1 MSKEKIFKT
10 IYDASV
16 LIGISSGFGYFVNL
30 YDPSTSVIDYLKWVV
45 ILSGSIYLKD
55 YVQREEILKRID
67 SLNSKKGAIASKEKT
82 PKNLDLKLKR
92 IINLANP
99 VGDRDAVN
107 KSYADAVNKSYADAK
122 VKTLVNSLVSKTGD
136 KMTGDLDMSGNEI
149 INLGTP
155 QNSKDAVNKEYSD
168 KKVSKAG
175 DAMTGDLNMSGNEIK
190 NLKEASSSDATFA
203 ANVNYVNKTV
213 SNSNAII
220 QTQWQDHV
228 SERFDYAVDKEM
240 ENDFK
245 YVLEGNRGDEFVDE
259 LDIKG
264 MGVITSKDFHPIN
277 KRTAHFDLKFK
288 KDYFKSSFAVNLR
301 YAPKSLKYTIVC
313 EMFWD
318 DSVTSSIESA
328 TLKASSSN
336 SSEVIFAQ
344 QSNVFENHVRT
355 LVRTQRIFSWNP
367 DKLVFDIVIKYR
379 SGVAYPQKLPV
390 YIVFYGSKGF
400 YNNIPTSVWNSWRV
414 FDQGNVSMQKNLIL
428 YQDPAVDKGAATKK
442 YVDDNLKNTEL
453 QMRKI
458 WYRGFL
464 AHNNEKQVKFYANGT
479 SGFTQNVKQSE
490 NGDFTVKTTD
500 VTKLFFNTEGIYS
513 ISLIES
519 IRTTSN
525 IGTVM
530 FALDPLPGV
539 SILGNLNIAL
549 PLTNNAY
556 KTYNLTSVL
565 YIASGTSLKISSTA
579 LMDGIG
585 SGSKKYG
592 QLIVVKMD

>member
-16 LIGISSGFGYFVNL
+16 LIGISSGFGYFINMN
-30 YDPSTSVIDYLKWVV
+30 DPSTSITDYLKWVG

-67 SLNSKKGAIASKEKT
+67 SLNSKKDTSSKNLNSKKDDK
-82 PKNLDLKLKR
+82 KNLDLKSKR

-99 VGDRDAVN
+99 VGD
-107 KSYADAVNKSYADAK
+107 KDAVNKSYADAK
-122 VKTLVNSLVSKTGD
+122 VKTTLKGLVSKTGG

-149 INLGTP
+149 
-155 QNSKDAVNKEYSD
+155 
-168 KKVSKAG
+168 
-175 DAMTGDLNMSGNEIK
+175 K
-190 NLKEASSSDATFA
+190 NLKEAASSDATFA

-213 SNSNAII
+213 SNSNAVL
-220 QTQWQDHV
+220 QTQWQDYV
-228 SERFDYAVDKEM
+228 SERLDYAVDKEM

-245 YVLEGNRGDEFVDE
+245 YVLEGNLGNELIDE
-259 LDIKG
+259 LNIKG

-277 KRTAHFDLKFK
+277 KRTAHFNLEFK

-301 YAPKSLKYTIVC
+301 YVPKSLKYTVVC

-318 DSVTSSIESA
+318 DSVTNSIESA
-328 TLKASSSN
+328 TLKASSN
-336 SSEVIFAQ
+336 SYEVVFAQ

-355 LVRTQRIFSWNP
+355 LVRTQRASSWNP
-367 DKLVFDIVIKYR
+367 DKLIFDIVIKYR

-442 YVDDNLKNTEL
+442 YVDDNITSMNL

-458 WYRGFL
+458 WYKGYL
-464 AHNNEKQVKFYANGT
+464 LHNNENVVKFYANGT
-479 SGFTQNVKQSE
+479 SDHTKYVRQSDPS
-490 NGDFTVKTTD
+490 DFIVNEEDYEKIIIKNPG
-500 VTKLFFNTEGIYS
+500 VYS
-513 ISLIES
+513 ISLIDGLK
-519 IRTTSN
+519 TGPQDDN
-525 IGTVM
+525 GTVQ
-530 FALDPLPGV
+530 F
-539 SILGNLNIAL
+539 ILNPAPFLCLSDNINITV
-549 PLTNNAY
+549 PNSSKGW
-556 KTYNLTSVL
+556 KTYNFISVL
-565 YIASGTSLKISSTA
+565 DIYKDAKLSIQTTDVSTIFDGLDLGNKKFGMILINKI
-579 LMDGIG
+579 D
-585 SGSKKYG
+585 
-592 QLIVVKMD
+592 